1 MRTTSSPRFCSGM
14 LCWNAYLAACQTEN
28 EQLLLRMN
36 LPTVECDDESEEE
49 EVDLARFGNIIP
61 RDKPL
66 RTEEDAGESFDSD
79 DEVVFMT
86 KKLHVDE
93 DFVANTQ

>member
-1 MRTTSSPRFCSGM
+1 
-14 LCWNAYLAACQTEN
+14 
-28 EQLLLRMN
+28 MN
-36 LPTVECDDESEEE
+36 LPTAECDEESEEE

-61 RDKPL
+61 RDKPV

-79 DEVVFMT
+79 DEIVFMT